1 MNLKIS
7 EVNMLRFFL
16 LLLLVQIPL
25 MAKVKTE
32 TVEYKDGDIILKG
45 FLAYNTNSHT
55 KLPAVLIVH
64 EWWGLND
71 YPKMRAEQLAELG
84 YVAFAVDMY
93 GDGKVASSPDEAGK
107 LAGGIRGDIPKLRTR
122 ITAALEWLK
131 KNKHVDPHKI
141 AAIGYCFGGSV
152 ALELARSGADIKG
165 VVVFHGG
172 LSTPN
177 ASETKD
183 VKAKILVCTGGDD
196 KFVPQTDIIAFQKE
210 MNDAKVDWQ
219 MNVYSG
225 AVHAFTNPKSGSNPA
240 IGVAYNEKADKRSF
254 EAMKQFFHEIF
265 N

>member
-1 MNLKIS
+1 M
-7 EVNMLRFFL
+7 
-16 LLLLVQIPL
+16 
-25 MAKVKTE
+25 
-32 TVEYKDGDIILKG
+32 
-45 FLAYNTNSHT
+45 
-55 KLPAVLIVH
+55 
-64 EWWGLND
+64 
-71 YPKMRAEQLAELG
+71 
-84 YVAFAVDMY
+84 
-93 GDGKVASSPDEAGK
+93 
-107 LAGGIRGDIPKLRTR
+107 
-122 ITAALEWLK
+122 
-131 KNKHVDPHKI
+131 

-183 VKAKILVCTGGDD
+183 VKAKILVCTGVDD

-225 AVHAFTNPKSGSNPA
+225 AVHAFTNPKSGNNPA